1 MESAQKPSTEKKKQS
16 RSRKGHQLVWRIFLA
31 LGFVLSTAR
40 GEQDVTVAW
49 DPSTTPDV
57 AGYVLHF
64 GTNSGAYFDFV
75 VGGPATMATA
85 PGLFEGVTYYFAAT
99 AYTTNGVESDSSD
112 ELSYTIPTGNPNPN
126 SPTLSP
132 LVNLTLNEDSVQQ
145 TIPLQGISSGLG
157 GIITALLGVT
167 ASSSN
172 PALIP
177 TPTVT
182 YSVPSTTG
190 ILRFT
195 PVANAFGTATIT
207 VTVNNFQLLNN
218 LFSRRFSVIVNP
230 VNDPPTLNELSDLS
244 LAAGAGA
251 QTVSLSGIS
260 SGAPNEDQTLV
271 ISATS
276 SNPELVPNPTVSYVN
291 GSAEGTLSFTAV
303 PGASGTATITVT
315 VFDGQTQNDSIS
327 RTFTVTV
334 EADTTAEVPARALY
348 LEAESGSLS
357 SPMAVAVDPT
367 ASNGRFIYS
376 SRSEQGAVTL
386 QFNVAEPDAYV
397 VWCRVLSVDTS
408 TDSFYVSVDG
418 APEEVFRTAPNAWSS
433 QWQWSRVDDG
443 TTSAPRFFPL
453 DTGAHTLTFRSRE
466 ASTLLDAVYVTN
478 DPDFVPL
485 RLALAPVTSPVRG
498 MEISF
503 QSSPGYRYQLQV
515 TEDFRAWST
524 IWSTP
529 LASSNSLFSF
539 VDPISPASRGRFYRV
554 RINSS
559 NDVDALPLALPLDLT
574 VSPSATPI
582 RGMNISFQA
591 TAGFQ
596 YQIQATE
603 DFRTW
608 TPIWNSSVA
617 IANELLSVVDT
628 ASTMQ
633 RARFYRVQINP
644 PSLFASAS
652 TPTQLFITAEG
663 GPSRAIRVSFQSVA
677 GRRYQ
682 LQASDDFSSW
692 IPIWNSPVTTANQ
705 LISFVDTITTGT
717 GARFYRV
724 RMN

>member
-1 MESAQKPSTEKKKQS
+1 MESAQKPSTEKKKQR
-16 RSRKGHQLVWRIFLA
+16 RSRHGRQLGWRIALA
-31 LGFVLSTAR
+31 LGFILSTAH

-57 AGYVLHF
+57 AGYILYF
-64 GTNSGAYFDFV
+64 GTNSGAYSDLV
-75 VGGPATMATA
+75 VGGPTTVAIA
-85 PGLFEGVTYYFAAT
+85 PGLLEGVTYYFAAT
-99 AYTTNGVESDSSD
+99 AYTTNGVESDQSD
-112 ELSYTIPTGNPNPN
+112 ELSYTIPIGTPGPN

-132 LVNLTLNEDSVQQ
+132 LVNLTLNEDAGQQ
-145 TIPLQGISSGLG
+145 TVALQGISSGLG

-167 ASSSN
+167 VSSSN

-182 YSVPSTTG
+182 YSIPNTTG
-190 ILRFT
+190 TLRFT
-195 PVANAFGTATIT
+195 PVANAFGIATIT

-218 LFSRRFSVIVNP
+218 LFSRTFSVIVNP
-230 VNDPPTLNELSDLS
+230 VNDPPTLNDLSDLS
-244 LAAGAGA
+244 LAADAGT

-271 ISATS
+271 VSATS
-276 SNPELVPNPTVSYVN
+276 SNPGLVPNPTVNYLGGN
-291 GSAEGTLSFTAV
+291 AEGTLSFTAV
-303 PGASGTATITVT
+303 PGASGTATISVT
-315 VFDGQTQNDSIS
+315 VFDGQTQNSSIS

-334 EADTTAEVPARALY
+334 EADTTAEVPGRALY

-357 SPMAVAVDPT
+357 SPMAIAVDPM

-376 SRSEQGAVTL
+376 SRSEQGTVTL
-386 QFNVAEPDAYV
+386 QFDVAEPDAYV

-433 QWQWSRVDDG
+433 QWQWSRIDDG

-453 DTGAHTLTFRSRE
+453 DTGTHTLTFRSRE

-498 MEISF
+498 MQISF
-503 QSSPGYRYQLQV
+503 QSSPGYRYQLQA

-529 LASSNSLFSF
+529 LASSSSLFSF

-574 VSPSATPI
+574 VSPSATPV

-608 TPIWNSSVA
+608 VPIWDSPVS

-633 RARFYRVQINP
+633 RARFYRIQINP
-644 PSLFASAS
+644 PNLFASAS
-652 TPTQLFITAEG
+652 APTQLFITAEG
-663 GPSRAIRVSFQSVA
+663 GLGRGIRVSFQAA
-677 GRRYQ
+677 GGRQHQ
-682 LQASDDFSSW
+682 LQVTEDFRSW
-692 IPIWNSPVTTANQ
+692 TPIWNSPVTTANQ
-705 LISFVDTITTGT
+705 LVSFVDTITTAT

-724 RMN
+724 QRN